1 MIGTKNE
8 IVKWLDTQPNK
19 EYEIKE
25 HRQKRSLDANGYL
38 WVLISKIGEVINAPK
53 EDIYKDMIK
62 GVGVYEVV
70 PIKNEAVDKFC
81 EAWHKN
87 GLGWITETTK
97 SKLEGYTNVLAYYGS
112 SEYDTKEM
120 SRLIDGIVQECR
132 ALEIET
138 KSDEEIKSL
147 VENWKWNQLY
157 KKKKSATFVK
167 ITE

>member
-1 MIGTKNE
+1 MIGTKIE
-8 IVKWLDTQPNK
+8 IKSWLDTQPDK

-38 WVLISKIGEVINAPK
+38 WVLISKIQDVIGISK
-53 EDIYKDMIK
+53 EDIYRDMIK

-70 PIKNEAVDKFC
+70 PIKNEAVNKFC
-81 EAWHKN
+81 EAWQKN

-97 SKLEGYTNVLAYYGS
+97 SKLDGYTNVLAYYGS

-132 ALEIET
+132 ELDIET

-147 VENWKWNQLY
+147 IESWK
-157 KKKKSATFVK
+157 
-167 ITE
+167 

>member
-1 MIGTKNE
+1 MIGSKKD
-8 IVKWLDTQPNK
+8 IVNWLNTQPDK

-25 HRQKRSLDANGYL
+25 HRQKRSLDANAYL
-38 WVLISKIGEVINAPK
+38 WVLISKIQQVLNVPK
-53 EDIYKDMIK
+53 EMIYKDLIK
-62 GVGVYEVV
+62 DIGVYEVV
-70 PIKNEAVDKFC
+70 PIKNVAVDKFC

-120 SRLIDGIVQECR
+120 SRLIDSTVEECR
-132 ALEIET
+132 QLDIET

-147 VENWKWNQLY
+147 VESWK
-157 KKKKSATFVK
+157 
-167 ITE
+167 

>member
-1 MIGTKNE
+1 MIGTKIE
-8 IVKWLDTQPNK
+8 IVNWLDTQPDK

-38 WVLISKIGEVINAPK
+38 WVLIGKIQDVIGVSK
-53 EDIYKDMIK
+53 EDIYRDMIK
-62 GVGVYEVV
+62 GVGVYEVI
-70 PIKNEAVDKFC
+70 PIKNEAVNKFC
-81 EAWHKN
+81 EAWQKN

-97 SKLEGYTNVLAYYGS
+97 SKLDGYTNVLAYYGS

-132 ALEIET
+132 ELDIET

-147 VENWKWNQLY
+147 VESWK
-157 KKKKSATFVK
+157 
-167 ITE
+167 

>member
-1 MIGTKNE
+1 MIGTKIE
-8 IVKWLDTQPNK
+8 IKSWLDTQPDK

-38 WVLISKIGEVINAPK
+38 WVLISKIQDVIGVSK
-53 EDIYKDMIK
+53 EDIYRDMIK

-70 PIKNEAVDKFC
+70 PIKNEAVNKFC
-81 EAWHKN
+81 EAWQKN

-97 SKLEGYTNVLAYYGS
+97 SKLDGYTNVLAYYGS

-132 ALEIET
+132 ELDIET

-147 VENWKWNQLY
+147 IESWK
-157 KKKKSATFVK
+157 
-167 ITE
+167 

>member
-1 MIGTKNE
+1 MIGTKQE
-8 IVKWLDTQPNK
+8 IINWLDTQPNK

-25 HRQKRSLDANGYL
+25 HRQRRSLDANGYL
-38 WVLISKIGEVINAPK
+38 WVLISKIGEVIKTPK

-112 SEYDTKEM
+112 SEYGTKEM

-147 VENWKWNQLY
+147 VENWK
-157 KKKKSATFVK
+157 
-167 ITE
+167 

>member
-1 MIGTKNE
+1 MIGTKIE
-8 IVKWLDTQPNK
+8 IKSWLDTQPDK

-38 WVLISKIGEVINAPK
+38 WVLISKIQDVIGVPK
-53 EDIYKDMIK
+53 EDIYRDMIK

-70 PIKNEAVDKFC
+70 PIKNEAVNKFC

-132 ALEIET
+132 ELDIET

-147 VENWKWNQLY
+147 VENWK
-157 KKKKSATFVK
+157 
-167 ITE
+167 

>member
-1 MIGTKNE
+1 MIGTKQE
-8 IVKWLDTQPNK
+8 IINWLDTQPDNK
-19 EYEIKE
+19 TYEAKE
-25 HRQKRSLDANGYL
+25 HREKRSLDANGYL
-38 WVLISKIGEVINAPK
+38 WVLISKIGEVIKVPK
-53 EDIYKDMIK
+53 EEIYKDMIK

-70 PIKNEAVDKFC
+70 PIKNEAVNKFC

-132 ALEIET
+132 ELDIET

-147 VENWKWNQLY
+147 VENWK
-157 KKKKSATFVK
+157 
-167 ITE
+167 

>member
-1 MIGTKNE
+1 MIGTKIE
-8 IVKWLDTQPNK
+8 IKSWLDTQPDK
-19 EYEIKE
+19 KYEIKE

-38 WVLISKIGEVINAPK
+38 WVLISKIQDVIGVPK
-53 EDIYKDMIK
+53 EDIYRDMIK

-70 PIKNEAVDKFC
+70 PIKNEAVNKFC
-81 EAWHKN
+81 EAWQKN

-97 SKLEGYTNVLAYYGS
+97 SKLDGYTNVLAYYGS

-132 ALEIET
+132 ELDIET

-147 VENWKWNQLY
+147 IESWK
-157 KKKKSATFVK
+157 
-167 ITE
+167 

>member
-1 MIGTKNE
+1 MIGTKIE
-8 IVKWLDTQPNK
+8 IKSWLDTQPDK

-38 WVLISKIGEVINAPK
+38 WVLISKIQDVIGVSK
-53 EDIYKDMIK
+53 EDIYRDMIK

-70 PIKNEAVDKFC
+70 PIKNEAVNKFC
-81 EAWHKN
+81 EAWQKN

-97 SKLEGYTNVLAYYGS
+97 SKLDGYTNVLAYYGS

-132 ALEIET
+132 NLDIET

-147 VENWKWNQLY
+147 IESWK
-157 KKKKSATFVK
+157 
-167 ITE
+167 